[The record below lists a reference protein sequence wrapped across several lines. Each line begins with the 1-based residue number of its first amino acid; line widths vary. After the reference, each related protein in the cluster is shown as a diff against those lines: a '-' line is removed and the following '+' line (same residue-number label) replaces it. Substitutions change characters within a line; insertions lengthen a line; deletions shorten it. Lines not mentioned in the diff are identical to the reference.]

1 MTDGIVH
8 VWLIHLDL
16 PDPLMAGCAAVLDRT
31 ERERA
36 AALTHP
42 AGRDRFVAAHGAVR
56 LILSGHL
63 GVPPGRIA
71 WQRGPKGKPELAG
84 AGAGA
89 GGVRVSISRS
99 GRLAA
104 LAIAAGRPVGVDL
117 QRFPAALDP
126 CRMAERFYP
135 PDEARFVAAGRAGAQ
150 LGRFIRLWARKEACV
165 KVGGGVLMQGL
176 RLHVNGRGSV
186 VVTDPGG
193 PLPGPYLVQDVPAPQ
208 RFGAAVAAGG
218 TAGYEV
224 ARHWWPARA
233 TASRRA

>member
-1 MTDGIVH
+1 MSDGIVH

-16 PDPLMAGCAAVLDRT
+16 PDSLMAGCAAVLDRT

-56 LILSGHL
+56 LILGGHL
-63 GVPPGRIA
+63 SVPPGQIA
-71 WQRGPKGKPELAG
+71 WQHGPKGKPELAG
-84 AGAGA
+84 AGDL
-89 GGVRVSISRS
+89 RVSISHS

-104 LAIAAGRPVGVDL
+104 LAVATGRPVGVDL
-117 QRFPAALDP
+117 QQFPATMDP
-126 CRMAERFYP
+126 RRMAQRFYP
-135 PDEARFVAAGRAGAQ
+135 PDEARFVAVGRPGAQ

-176 RLHVNGRGSV
+176 RLPVNGHGRI

-193 PLPGPYLVQDVPAPQ
+193 PLPGPYLVQDVPAPR

-224 ARHWWPARA
+224 ARHWWPGRA
-233 TASRRA
+233 TGSRPA

>member
-1 MTDGIVH
+1 MTDEVVH

-16 PDPLMAGCAAVLDRT
+16 PGPLMASCASVLDGT

-42 AGRDRFVAAHGAVR
+42 AGRDRYVAAHGAVR
-56 LILSGHL
+56 LILGEHL
-63 GVPPGRIA
+63 GVRPGQIA
-71 WQRGPKGKPELAG
+71 WQHGPKGKPQLAG
-84 AGAGA
+84 DDD
-89 GGVRVSISRS
+89 VQVSISHS

-117 QRFPAALDP
+117 QQFPAALDP
-126 CRMAERFYP
+126 GRMAERFYP
-135 PDEARFVAAGRAGAQ
+135 PEEARFVAAGRPGGQ

-176 RLHVNGRGSV
+176 RLPVNGRGSV

-193 PLPGPYLVQDVPAPQ
+193 PLPGPYLVQDVPVPR

-218 TAGYEV
+218 TAGYQV
-224 ARHWWPARA
+224 ARHWWPGRA
-233 TASRRA
+233 VGSRRA

>member
-1 MTDGIVH
+1 VETVH

-16 PDPLMAGCAAVLDRT
+16 PDALMAHCAAVLDGT

-36 AALTHP
+36 AALAHP

-56 LILSGHL
+56 LILGEHV

-71 WQRGPKGKPELAG
+71 WQLGPNGKPELATAQPGG
-84 AGAGA
+84 AQ
-89 GGVRVSISRS
+89 VSISHS

-104 LAIAAGRPVGVDL
+104 LAIADGRPVGVDL
-117 QRFPAALDP
+117 QQFPATLDP
-126 CRMAERFYP
+126 RRMAERFYP
-135 PDEARFVAAGRAGAQ
+135 AEEARFVTSSRAEWR
-150 LGRFIRLWARKEACV
+150 LVRFIRLWARKEACV
-165 KVGGGVLMQGL
+165 KVAGGLLMQGL

-193 PLPGPYLVQDVPAPQ
+193 PLPGPYLVQDVPAPR

-218 TAGYEV
+218 TAGYQV
-224 ARHWWPARA
+224 ARHWWPGRA
-233 TASRRA
+233 TGFRRA